1 MFVDDDFLSKQSSEL
16 INLQRQLCFV
26 QFEIKIMKLIVEKI
40 GYHDLF
46 VNPLCYC
53 MDVQPCC
60 LVLEYCDGPNL
71 KQWLGSVKM
80 CLQSSEVKPCKNNFF
95 SKKNPY

>member
-1 MFVDDDFLSKQSSEL
+1 MVGDYLINKHLLADDFLAKSSSEL
-16 INLQRQLCFV
+16 INVQRQLDFI
-26 QFEIKIMKLIVEKI
+26 QYEIKIMKLIVEKI

-53 MDVQPCC
+53 MDIQPCC

-71 KQWLGSVKM
+71 KQWLESVKTL
-80 CLQSSEVKPCKNNFF
+80 LQSSKVTC
-95 SKKNPY
+95 